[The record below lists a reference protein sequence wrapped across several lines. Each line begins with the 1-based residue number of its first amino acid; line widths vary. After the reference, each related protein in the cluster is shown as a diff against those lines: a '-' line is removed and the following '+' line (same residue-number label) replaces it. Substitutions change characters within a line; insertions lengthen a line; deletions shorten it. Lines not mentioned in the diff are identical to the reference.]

1 MSVTAY
7 HFWSPTC
14 GPCKVIKPSIEALK
28 EDFEGV
34 TWVTVN
40 TQNDPNNFTAQLG
53 VKVVPTIVV
62 VPRDASGNVINPTNL
77 PRYSGTDM
85 AAYYRILKAG
95 VKSISSSQ

>member
-1 MSVTAY
+1 M
-7 HFWSPTC
+7 
-14 GPCKVIKPSIEALK
+14 
-28 EDFEGV
+28 
-34 TWVTVN
+34 WVTVN
-40 TQNDPNNFTAQLG
+40 TQNDPNNFVAQLG